1 DGLIISLSIFAL
13 CLLPHQFTV
22 LALRPAVTLAT
33 VYIINCESHD
43 NLILSSKL
51 LGYIGNI
58 SYVVYLVHWPV
69 IAIFPPLSTQNYIF
83 LIIIIFV
90 SSITIHHIFEQ
101 KYLKL
106 DWKALVPFVFILVLG
121 NVFLQNCIREHSF
134 WNATYP
140 TDVQRI
146 VSMNKAQL
154 PNFWASDPQMKDCT
168 EEVLEDSIE
177 PSRNYGYGHCQ
188 HFLFQQGHGN
198 FSIMMLG
205 NSFVLNFMNPIRAHF
220 HQNYSDFRYMSFSGG
235 YAITSDSGESRSS
248 MVVFKKHVEQ
258 FKPDVLFII
267 MKHSYNVL
275 FPILENDPIVQEM
288 EENIKIYE
296 KFAKKIYIMDHFPT
310 FEENFLNRFLQNVIN
325 RPDEL
330 EPLHINRR
338 EHDKVMKF
346 FFDISSMFA
355 EDDKYLTFDRDELLA
370 YADNTGHITAAGVKL
385 CEPVFEKL
393 AKKVM
398 DNV

>member
-1 DGLIISLSIFAL
+1 MLTKDDGLIISLSIFAL

-83 LIIIIFV
+83 LIISIFV

-121 NVFLQNCIREHSF
+121 NVFLQNSIREHSF

-154 PNFWASDPQMKDCT
+154 PNFWALDPQMKDCT

-177 PSRNYGYGHCQ
+177 PSRNYGYGHC
-188 HFLFQQGHGN
+188 QQGHGN

-267 MKHSYNVL
+267 VKHSYNVL
-275 FPILENDPIVQEM
+275 FPILENDQIVQEM

-296 KFAKKIYIMDHFPT
+296 KFVKKLYII
-310 FEENFLNRFLQNVIN
+310 EKYG
-325 RPDEL
+325 
-330 EPLHINRR
+330 LHLIHTRKG
-338 EHDKVMKF
+338 E
-346 FFDISSMFA
+346 
-355 EDDKYLTFDRDELLA
+355 
-370 YADNTGHITAAGVKL
+370 G
-385 CEPVFEKL
+385 
-393 AKKVM
+393 
-398 DNV
+398 